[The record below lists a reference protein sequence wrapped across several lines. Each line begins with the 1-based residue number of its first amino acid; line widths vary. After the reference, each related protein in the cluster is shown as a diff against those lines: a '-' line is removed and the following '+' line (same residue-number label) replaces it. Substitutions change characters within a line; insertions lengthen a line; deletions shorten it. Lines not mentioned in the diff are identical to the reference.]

1 MGASPA
7 IKSSNVGPEERD
19 SENFDF
25 GGTGPEAVARKRACR
40 GNLDGLRA
48 MFIEG
53 ELQVTGVCS
62 GLLSRTMNALSRREE
77 DTLLKATKA
86 RALKECDPVVKGI

>member
-1 MGASPA
+1 MAYPRWLPSTTRLGASPA
-7 IKSSNVGPEERD
+7 IKSSNVGPEERV

-48 MFIEG
+48 MFIEEG
-53 ELQVTGVCS
+53 ESQVTVSVCS
-62 GLLSRTMNALSRREE
+62 GLPMIWS
-77 DTLLKATKA
+77 
-86 RALKECDPVVKGI
+86 PVS